1 MVGIDRVLGE
11 MKEMCEAVIDSGSWL
26 GGQELGLVALL
37 YKDKG
42 QREDWKNWRPIML
55 LDMDR
60 KLITKILVARLQ
72 AVAQQVLGEEQH
84 GFVGGR
90 LIRDGTAWVHGVF
103 EGARAAG
110 GGGRLVF

>member
-1 MVGIDRVLGE
+1 MLSATKNGTAPGEDGLPWDFWKKMASIEGVLGE

-60 KLITKILVARLQ
+60 KLITKTLVA
-72 AVAQQVLGEEQH
+72 
-84 GFVGGR
+84 
-90 LIRDGTAWVHGVF
+90 
-103 EGARAAG
+103 
-110 GGGRLVF
+110 